1 MSDLQSTSNKKMSQH
16 YSNTSVINMSKSHC
30 LVAIFV
36 REKTRRMSVFGRS
49 ARCMVINFNIVTIQG
64 CKWIICLLLYILYLF

>member
-49 ARCMVINFNIVTIQG
+49 ARCRS
-64 CKWIICLLLYILYLF
+64 LILI